1 MKSACKMHSLYF
13 LYEFL
18 ISILCK
24 KDRTRVRMVVSFFII
39 CVSQILTRKLK
50 SMYSVVKTA
59 VLRGIDSFPVKI
71 EADISSGMPS
81 FEMVGFLAS
90 EVKEAR
96 ERVRIALKNCGIELP
111 ASRIT
116 VNFTPADIRKSGSS
130 FDLAVTAALLT
141 AMGALDDK
149 ITSQAMFL
157 GEIGLNGE
165 VLPVKGTLSAAILA
179 KELGLSRIFV
189 PEKNK
194 EEAAA
199 PGTVQVIPLTS
210 IYELVRV
217 CQNEDW
223 ERVAFQRTAQAA
235 VKEYKE
241 DFSDIYGQR
250 LAKRACEIAV
260 SGMHN
265 ILFIGPPGSGKTML
279 AKRIPTI
286 LPDMEYDEILE
297 LSQIYN
303 VYDGAKH
310 SSYLQVNRPFRTPHH
325 TITAQGLCGGGKNPV
340 PGEISLAHKG
350 VLFLDEFPEFQK
362 PVIDMLRQP
371 MEDGYIHIDR
381 VGGRYRY
388 PCDFM
393 TVAAMNPCKC
403 GFFPDRNRCRC
414 TNASVHSYINRI
426 SQPILDRF
434 DMTVETME
442 VPFSELMGE
451 RREESSAQI
460 RARVKQTQE
469 IQKNRFAGLGYYFN
483 AQMSSADV
491 TKFCELDKASAEYLT
506 ELRKTEELSARAHF
520 KLLKVAR
527 TIADME
533 QSEQIQKRHLVEAY
547 AFRSLDKKYWKQL

>member
-1 MKSACKMHSLYF
+1 MIRWLCLFYHLRFANNHPKS
-13 LYEFL
+13 E
-18 ISILCK
+18 
-24 KDRTRVRMVVSFFII
+24 D
-39 CVSQILTRKLK
+39 
-50 SMYSVVKTA
+50 MYSVVKTA
-59 VLRGIDSFPVKI
+59 VLRGIESFPVKI

-130 FDLAVTAALLT
+130 YDLAVTAALLV
-141 AMGALDDK
+141 AMGMIKEK
-149 ITSQAMFL
+149 ITEESIFL
-157 GEIGLNGE
+157 GEIGLKGE
-165 VLPVKGTLSAAILA
+165 VLPVRGILSAVILA
-179 KELGLSRIFV
+179 RNLGLKRIFV

-194 EEAAA
+194 EEASMV
-199 PGTVQVIPLTS
+199 GDIRVIPVTT
-210 IYELVRV
+210 INELVALCETKDWGRV
-217 CQNEDW
+217 EYYR
-223 ERVAFQRTAQAA
+223 EKRPA
-235 VKEYKE
+235 VLEYQE
-241 DFSDIYGQR
+241 DFADIYGQK

-265 ILFIGPPGSGKTML
+265 MLMIGPPGSGKTMI

-286 LPDMEYDEILE
+286 LPEMEYDEVLE
-297 LSQIYN
+297 LSQIYSA
-303 VYDGAKH
+303 YDGLDH
-310 SSYLQVNRPFRTPHH
+310 ESRLQYHRPFRAPHH
-325 TITAQGLCGGGKNPV
+325 TITAQSLCGGGRNPV
-340 PGEISLAHKG
+340 PGEVSLAHKG

-371 MEDGYIHIDR
+371 MEDGYIHVDR
-381 VGGRYRY
+381 LNGRYRF

-403 GFFPDRNRCRC
+403 GFYPDRNRCRC

-434 DMTVETME
+434 DITVETIE
-442 VPFSELMGE
+442 VPFSDLSGN
-451 RREESSAQI
+451 RSEEHSAQI
-460 RARVKQTQE
+460 RERVKRTQE
-469 IQKNRFAGLGYYFN
+469 IQKKRFEKRDYYFN
-483 AQMSSADV
+483 AQMPSSDV
-491 TKFCELDKASAEYLT
+491 QHFCELDDAAKDYL
-506 ELRKTEELSARAHF
+506 EQLRQEETISARAHF
-520 KLLKVAR
+520 KILKVAR

-533 QSEQIQKRHLVEAY
+533 KCEGITREHLMEAF

>member
-1 MKSACKMHSLYF
+1 
-13 LYEFL
+13 
-18 ISILCK
+18 
-24 KDRTRVRMVVSFFII
+24 
-39 CVSQILTRKLK
+39 
-50 SMYSVVKTA
+50 MYSVVKTA

-71 EADISSGMPS
+71 EADISNGMPS

-111 ASRIT
+111 PSRIT

-130 FDLAVTAALLT
+130 YDLAVTTALLT
-141 AMGALDDK
+141 AIGVLDTA
-149 ITSQAMFL
+149 ITSQALFL

-179 KELGLSRIFV
+179 KKLGLERIFV

-199 PGTVQVIPLTS
+199 PETVQVIPLTS
-210 IYELVRV
+210 IYELVCI
-217 CQNEDW
+217 CQNREW
-223 ERVAFQRTAQAA
+223 ERVAYKRTAPKVQRD
-235 VKEYKE
+235 YKE
-241 DFSDIYGQR
+241 DFADVCGQK

-265 ILFIGPPGSGKTML
+265 LLFIGPPGSGKTML

-303 VYDGAKH
+303 VYDGTEQSA
-310 SSYLQVNRPFRTPHH
+310 YLQANRPFRAPHH
-325 TITAQGLCGGGKNPV
+325 TITAQGLCGGGRNPM
-340 PGEISLAHKG
+340 PGEVSLAHKG

-403 GFFPDRNRCRC
+403 GFYPDRNRCRC

-434 DMTVETME
+434 DMTVETAE
-442 VPFSELMGE
+442 IPFTELTGNHS
-451 RREESSAQI
+451 EESSEQI
-460 RARVKQTQE
+460 RERVVCTQQ
-469 IQKNRFAGLGYYFN
+469 IQKKRFANQDYYFN
-483 AQMSSADV
+483 GQMPSSDV
-491 TKFCELDKASAEYLT
+491 KKYCLLDGASTAYL
-506 ELRKTEELSARAHF
+506 EQIRNIEELSTRSHF

-533 QSEQIQKRHLVEAY
+533 QSEQIQRHHLVEAY
-547 AFRSLDKKYWKQL
+547 AFRGLDKKYWKQL